1 MKKANGDWL
10 YFIWMTL
17 LPLLVSIESS
27 YLVYNFTEILLNQ
40 SWVYILLIYTGMGLA
55 MGLAIIPTTMVSIL
69 SGYLFGLNSLP
80 LLIFSYLLASLIG
93 FLLGKIIQPT
103 SIKNLIQKKKNISL
117 VNNSIESEPFK
128 WIFFMRLSPIL
139 PFALSNA
146 YLSLLKIPFKYFISG
161 SALGMLPRTIIAI
174 WTGSEI
180 QNLSMII
187 EGKIEANIQNYLSL
201 GFLII
206 SIIGFYLLIRKRINK
221 G

>member
-40 SWVYILLIYTGMGLA
+40 SWVYILLIYIGIGFA

-103 SIKNLIQKKKNISL
+103 SIKTLIQKKKNISL
-117 VNNSIESEPFK
+117 VNNSIEDEPFK
-128 WIFFMRLSPIL
+128 WIFFMRLSPVL

-206 SIIGFYLLIRKRINK
+206 SIIGFYFLIRKRIIK

>member
-1 MKKANGDWL
+1 MKKANWDWL

-17 LPLLVSIESS
+17 LPLLISVESS

-40 SWVYILLIYTGMGLA
+40 SWIFIFLIYTGMGFA

-103 SIKNLIQKKKNISL
+103 SIKTLIQKKKNISL
-117 VNNSIESEPFK
+117 VNNSIETEPFK
-128 WIFFMRLSPIL
+128 WIFFMRLSPVL

-206 SIIGFYLLIRKRINK
+206 SIIGFYFLIQKRINK